1 MTPRQQRTLFVV
13 AILSGVALAT
23 TLAFLAVGQNMLYF
37 YSPTQLETE
46 RIPLSRSVRVG
57 GLVEPGS
64 IVHTPGSLAVAFK
77 VTDTRSSIEVHYTG
91 LLPDLFRA
99 GQGIVVLGRMEP
111 NGTFLAS
118 QVLAKHDA
126 TYMPPDA
133 AQALRMARNGGRM
146 RIATTA
152 PAGATQ

>member
-13 AILSGVALAT
+13 AILAGVAVAAT
-23 TLAFLAVGQNMLYF
+23 LVFLAVGQNMLYF
-37 YSPTQLETE
+37 YSPTQLRTE
-46 RIPLSRSVRVG
+46 KIPLSRSVRVG
-57 GLVEPGS
+57 GLVEPGT
-64 IVHTPGSLAVAFK
+64 VKRTPGSLAVSFK
-77 VTDTRSSIEVHYTG
+77 VTDTRSSIEVRYTG
-91 LLPDLFRA
+91 ILPDLFRA
-99 GQGIVVLGRMEP
+99 GQGIVVLGKMEP

-133 AQALRMARNGGRM
+133 AQALRMARNGGKM
-146 RIATTA
+146 RVVTSA